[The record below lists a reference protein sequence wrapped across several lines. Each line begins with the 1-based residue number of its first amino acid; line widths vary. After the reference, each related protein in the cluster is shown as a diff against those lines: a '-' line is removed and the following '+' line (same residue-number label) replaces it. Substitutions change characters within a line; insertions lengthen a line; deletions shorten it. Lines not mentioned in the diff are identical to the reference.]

1 MCSHPFPPG
10 VIYVSGCCYYPDTC
24 WDDPGSPGPMVGSV
38 LCSWEVSFLPQGK
51 PSSPQLSSLLHTGLS
66 KWPHSAIASL
76 HWGRGF
82 WSPGL
87 LPWKAVQ
94 SPVLWAP
101 YHSWSSTHQIFCLP
115 STSPHHN
122 LPACPALHVR
132 GAGREQLWAGELAPP
147 SYGLS
152 KNQG

>member
-1 MCSHPFPPG
+1 MCSYPFPPG

-24 WDDPGSPGPMVGSV
+24 WDDLGSPGPVVGSI
-38 LCSWEVSFLPQGK
+38 LCSWGIFPSSGK

-82 WSPGL
+82 WSLGLYPGKQSSL
-87 LPWKAVQ
+87 LCFEHHII
-94 SPVLWAP
+94 LGAP
-101 YHSWSSTHQIFCLP
+101 HIKYSVFPPL
-115 STSPHHN
+115 PHHN